1 MAVPRGA
8 GVLIACLVAAVGC
21 GGGGSS
27 QPLRIDLRGLP
38 ENPTV
43 HGWADLE
50 ELDDGTRVVVQ
61 RTTARGPWERASIEK
76 RTCAGFGTPAFGLE
90 DFVGDRSETEIPA
103 SVDELR
109 RGGFAVAVH
118 AGGAHGS
125 DYEACGEIEP
135 G

>member
-1 MAVPRGA
+1 MPRGA
-8 GVLIACLVAAVGC
+8 GVLIACLIAAVGC
-21 GGGGSS
+21 GGDSS
-27 QPLRIDLRGLP
+27 ETLRVDLRGLP

-43 HGWADLE
+43 RGWTE
-50 ELDDGTRVVVQ
+50 RDDGTRVVVQ

-76 RTCAGFGTPAFGLE
+76 RTCAGFGTPAFEFE
-90 DFVGDRSETEIPA
+90 DLVGDRSETEIPA

-109 RGGFAVAVH
+109 RGGFAVAVY